1 MSENQATVR
10 FHFFDFIFTPHKGNE
25 SIEDSNRILKECIQ
39 KINDERTQKQKAI
52 VIDRHEGRKDVE
64 SRNIFI
70 SSAAYLAKEKKYK
83 CRIARIRD
91 NKIPT
96 LVNKTTYSLTSFDE
110 LGENSIA
117 ETTNFYIDMNGSVPV
132 VCCEF
137 YGDGPRI
144 SDIEYYFRYISSN
157 KMLYISKACKA
168 QIHMKLPVNEVL
180 NSISDVL
187 KFRIKARPNRLSY
200 LYQEIG
206 DPFITNMNALANT
219 VKPNSIRIDAFFR
232 ERGTSD
238 SKTTKNTQ
246 AVSLIKR
253 VLNAVKNDNEVI
265 EDFEDFY
272 LEFEKEDGTDAIFN
286 LVRGKQEII
295 VKCAYKSPGNLDTR
309 ELYDKTSVMFD
320 EYLDSRKN

>member
-1 MSENQATVR
+1 MSDNNATVR

-25 SIEDSNRILKECIQ
+25 SMEDSNRILKECIQ

-70 SSAAYLAKEKKYK
+70 SSVAFLAKEKKFK
-83 CRIARIRD
+83 CKIALIRD

-96 LVNKTTYSLTSFDE
+96 LVNKSTYSLTPFDE
-110 LGENSIA
+110 LGDNSIA
-117 ETTNFYIDMNGSVPV
+117 ETTNFYIDVNGPVPV

-137 YGDGPRI
+137 NSQGPRI

-168 QIHMKLPVNEVL
+168 SMHMKLPVNEVL
-180 NSISDVL
+180 DSITDVL
-187 KFRIKARPNRLSY
+187 KFRIKAKPNRLSY
-200 LYQEIG
+200 LYQEIA

-219 VKPNSIRIDAFFR
+219 IKPNSIRVDAFFR
-232 ERGTSD
+232 ERGNLD
-238 SKTTKNTQ
+238 VKTPKNIQ
-246 AVSLIKR
+246 AVSFIKR

-272 LEFEKEDGTDAIFN
+272 LEFEKEDGSDEIFN

-295 VKCAYKSPGNLDTR
+295 ISCSYRTPGNLDTK
-309 ELYDKTSVMFD
+309 ELYDNTTMAFD
-320 EYLDSRKN
+320 TYLSNRNN